1 MNVGGS
7 RVVYFSWLTPSS
19 LDYAGVFMKWED
31 NRGGSGQEDFER
43 KDISYQRDDR
53 GELYSYIVGNRRFL
67 IPGRNYT
74 IRLYAYYAY
83 NERRRFSEAVR
94 IKIPL
99 KKIPP
104 APTNVVFYEEGEK
117 IRVDWE
123 PGGEEEVD
131 GYLIFLVRGPGDR
144 SSYTTQAEKTEI
156 EIDRESSGL
165 GSNRSDYSILVC
177 SFRSIEPIVIGGS
190 VVESGEFSLGEERLI
205 GVSRAFAMRV
215 VSADVPADSTSST
228 SPTPILTIS
237 ADPSTIVAGG
247 TSTIIV
253 TGENIEGIIILNS
266 IGGTL
271 TPTSLPSNGGEAT
284 FTASSP
290 GSYIVAASAGQTTV
304 RNTVMV
310 LPKTQSTG
318 SFPTNKTFEIS
329 PKDPDIFDL
338 GCVLTFQTNSS
349 ADEIS
354 MTICNT
360 MINKQHTKGMG
371 GKGTP
376 IDYTFMPNEH
386 YTIKD
391 QGFTYIGG
399 NRYKKYKLAWKE
411 EKKKAIGGTLKIQV
425 GSDPPLEWE
434 IKGKN
439 PGKQTV
445 KNYIS
450 NLSRSNSN
458 MSEKKLLY
466 AIAYNESGGS
476 WDQFK
481 SDGRPL
487 LNKKRDGEEGD
498 GGVGI
503 MQLTFLPLVNCETI
517 WNWKKNVE
525 KGVGAFRSNRS
536 SSKNRWNNLKSTL
549 TNGYKGQTTSIE
561 DFAIDYIKTN
571 TNMTNIRDLLMGEN
585 VPPTEWPLIVQNI
598 QAYNGFG
605 GVDPRRYKEG
615 QEKFQSC
622 WAYDD
627 EENRYIF
634 DANQNE
640 YVARI
645 NGKLE

>member
-1 MNVGGS
+1 MVASSDTLEFLETIIKKIIS
-7 RVVYFSWLTPSS
+7 RV
-19 LDYAGVFMKWED
+19 
-31 NRGGSGQEDFER
+31 
-43 KDISYQRDDR
+43 
-53 GELYSYIVGNRRFL
+53 
-67 IPGRNYT
+67 
-74 IRLYAYYAY
+74 
-83 NERRRFSEAVR
+83 
-94 IKIPL
+94 
-99 KKIPP
+99 
-104 APTNVVFYEEGEK
+104 
-117 IRVDWE
+117 
-123 PGGEEEVD
+123 
-131 GYLIFLVRGPGDR
+131 
-144 SSYTTQAEKTEI
+144 
-156 EIDRESSGL
+156 
-165 GSNRSDYSILVC
+165 C
-177 SFRSIEPIVIGGS
+177 
-190 VVESGEFSLGEERLI
+190 
-205 GVSRAFAMRV
+205 
-215 VSADVPADSTSST
+215 
-228 SPTPILTIS
+228 SPTLTIS
-237 ADPSTIVAGG
+237 ASPSIIVAGE
-247 TSTIIV
+247 TSTITV
-253 TGENIEGIIILNS
+253 TGENIRGNI
-266 IGGTL
+266 TL
-271 TPTSLPSNGGEAT
+271 TASGEGGIDPTWLSSNGGKAT
-284 FTASSP
+284 FAASSP
-290 GSYIVAASAGQTTV
+290 GSYIVEASAGETTV

-310 LPKTQSTG
+310 IPKTQSTG

-338 GCVLTFQTNSS
+338 GYVLTFQTNSS

-391 QGFTYIGG
+391 QGFTNIGG

-450 NLSRSNSN
+450 TLSRSNSN

-503 MQLTFLPLVNCETI
+503 MQLTHPNLVNCETI

-561 DFAIDYIKTN
+561 DFAINYIKNN
-571 TNMTNIRDLLMGEN
+571 TNMANIRALLMGEG
-585 VPPTEWPLIVQNI
+585 VPPKEWPIII
-598 QAYNGFG
+598 QDIQSYNGLG
-605 GVDPRRYKEG
+605 GVDPRSYITVGTNSIQVR
-615 QEKFQSC
+615 SC
-622 WAYDD
+622 WALVPILDPAG
-627 EENRYIF
+627 NVIGHRYIF

-645 NGKLE
+645 NQKLPAACK